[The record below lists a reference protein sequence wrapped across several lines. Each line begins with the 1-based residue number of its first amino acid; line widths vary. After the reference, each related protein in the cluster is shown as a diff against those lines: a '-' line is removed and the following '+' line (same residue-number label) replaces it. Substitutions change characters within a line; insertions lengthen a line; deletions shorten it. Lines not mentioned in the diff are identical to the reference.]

1 VIGVARE
8 ENFSSSARR
17 RPSVIEPRGVQAYKW
32 PMQRWLMIGVW
43 GLTACGGSSKGADDP
58 STAATIA
65 DSPGIQCIDKAKI
78 ERQPPVDAPTH
89 IDVAHIVVRHAGVRN
104 AGDVI
109 RTREEACLRAEE
121 AREKLLASGDWDAV
135 YDEYSDSKGAA
146 EGVLYNVTQGS
157 LDPAFAGVA
166 FSLEVD
172 ALSHVV
178 ETSRGFHV
186 IWRKK

>member
-1 VIGVARE
+1 
-8 ENFSSSARR
+8 
-17 RPSVIEPRGVQAYKW
+17 
-32 PMQRWLMIGVW
+32 MQRCFVISVW
-43 GLTACGGSSKGADDP
+43 VLTACGGGSKEARDP
-58 STAATIA
+58 SAEPTDPIAA
-65 DSPGIQCIDKAKI
+65 SPGIQCIDKAKI
-78 ERQPPVDAPTH
+78 ERQPPADAPTH

-109 RTREEACLRAEE
+109 RTREEACLRAEA

-135 YDEYSDSKGAA
+135 YEEYSDSKGAA

-157 LDPAFAGVA
+157 LDSAFAGAA